1 MLEIIA
7 MRYEH
12 HIFIC
17 ANQKAAGKAC
27 CGEQQGLELVTK
39 FREVLREKGLQGKVR
54 AQRAG
59 CLDACSKGPALVIY
73 PAGTYYGHVSIN
85 DVERIVEE
93 HINQH
98 RVIDDLL
105 LRFED

>member
-1 MLEIIA
+1 

-27 CGEQQGLELVTK
+27 CGEQQGLELVSK

-85 DVERIVEE
+85 DVERIIENHIE
-93 HINQH
+93 HNQ
-98 RVIDDLL
+98 VVDDLL